1 MVVRIFNRNRGRTAQ
16 GRTWAVLVLLVL
28 VVLIPALTVGWLV
41 MQASGNK
48 RLAMEKIYDDARTG
62 YLETGRNTLKDE
74 VVSIGERCGR
84 MLAEVPPERRWIT
97 VFSSGR
103 GDGFAPAIT
112 EAEIGGMDTESS
124 EPTAGEARIIEDL
137 EAIRGLRNSGA
148 TAEAGQRIEALLRD
162 PDLTEARTPDGRLV
176 APMVAFLA
184 TETASD
190 ADQQAAA
197 RLRFR
202 SMVMDEAMQTAMPVS
217 QYLYY
222 LGRIRAWAEDPDVD
236 RAYRFTRNG
245 VAWMEGQIATE
256 ETSFLPVTRW
266 GNLIGFQSNPGSGV
280 VILESE
286 TLAARVQY
294 RLDLLEERAGGR
306 LVLRTV
312 SDVTVTDPS
321 RGEAEMDPVRVDA
334 GFPLDDWFI
343 EFLGDDGINFTGR
356 AEREVL
362 WLSVVGAL
370 VIAISIS
377 LSLALFKVMQRQAK
391 LAQLKNDLVATVSHE
406 LKTPVASIR
415 LLVDTLQSDKAMDP
429 VRVRDYLGL
438 ITRENNRLGH
448 LIENFLSFSRMERNK
463 DSFDL
468 KPVGPAGIARE
479 AEKTFHERRAD
490 WDGNLTLAIE
500 DGLPPIQADHD
511 ALQTAIGNL
520 LENARKYGGDEPDI
534 TLAARRTDHVIEF
547 SVTDHGIGIS
557 REDQRQIFE
566 KFYQA
571 RTRLS
576 AHSGGVGLGLSIVSF
591 IVEKHRGEL
600 VLESSPGRGS
610 VFTIRIPLA
619 GSPMSA

>member
-1 MVVRIFNRNRGRTAQ
+1 MVVRIFNRNRGRPAQ
-16 GRTWAVLVLLVL
+16 GRTWAGLVLLVL

-74 VVSIGERCGR
+74 VVSIAERCTR
-84 MLAEVPPERRWIT
+84 MVAEVAPERRWIT
-97 VFSSGR
+97 VFASGR
-103 GDGFAPAIT
+103 GDGFAPAVIGAGNAGK
-112 EAEIGGMDTESS
+112 EAESL
-124 EPTAGEARIIEDL
+124 EPVALDLRILEDL

-148 TAEAGQRIEALLRD
+148 AAEAEQRIEDLLRD
-162 PDLTEARTPDGRLV
+162 PDLMEARTADGRLV
-176 APMVAFLA
+176 APMVAYLA

-202 SMVMDEAMQTAMPVS
+202 SMVMEEAMQTAMPVS

-222 LGRIRAWAEDPDVD
+222 LGRIRTWAEDPDVD

-245 VAWMEGQIATE
+245 VAWTEGRVATE
-256 ETSFLPVTRW
+256 ETSFLPVTRR
-266 GNLIGFQSNPGSGV
+266 GNLIGFQSSPGSGV
-280 VILESE
+280 VILEPE
-286 TLAARVQY
+286 TLAARVQH
-294 RLDLLEERAGGR
+294 RLDLLEERAGGH

-312 SDVTVTDPS
+312 SDATASDSS
-321 RGEAEMDPVRVDA
+321 RDKAEMEALRVEA

-343 EFLGDDGINFTGR
+343 EFLGDDGINFMGR

-362 WLSVVGAL
+362 WLSIVGAL

-415 LLVDTLQSDKAMDP
+415 LLVDTLQSDRTMDP

-490 WDGNLTLAIE
+490 WNGNLTLDIE

-547 SVTDHGIGIS
+547 SVTDLGIGIS

-619 GSPMSA
+619 GSAMSA